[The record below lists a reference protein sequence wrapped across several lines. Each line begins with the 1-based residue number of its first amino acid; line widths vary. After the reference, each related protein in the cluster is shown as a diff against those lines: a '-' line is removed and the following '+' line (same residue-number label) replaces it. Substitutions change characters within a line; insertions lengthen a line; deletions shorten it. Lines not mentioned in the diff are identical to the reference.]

1 MNIIYIIISFLPF
14 VSLAD
19 APENW
24 QIGFQDPATPIMQ
37 GIIDL
42 HHDIFFFM
50 LVILV
55 FVIWM
60 LARTLYHFHQ
70 IRNPFLKNLTWY
82 YN

>member
-1 MNIIYIIISFLPF
+1 MNIVLLIVSFLPF
-14 VSLAD
+14 ISLAD

-50 LVILV
+50 IVILV
-55 FVIWM
+55 FVMWM
-60 LARTLYHFHQ
+60 LERSIYTT
-70 IRNPFLKNLTWY
+70 I
-82 YN
+82 